1 MPKKSWGKVL
11 IVDDDPVILMIHR
24 LKVKKSGLDTEPME
38 FLNGKP
44 ALDYLLKHRSG
55 GQKFLILLDINM
67 PVMNGWKFLDALKVN
82 QLCKK
87 VDVAIV
93 TSSVNHEDKAKA
105 QNYDIVFSYLTKPL
119 KESDL
124 ESL

>member
-1 MPKKSWGKVL
+1 MSWGKVL
-11 IVDDDPVILMIHR
+11 IVDDDPIILMIHR
-24 LKVKKSGLDTEPME
+24 LKVVKCGLDQKPHE

-44 ALDYLLKHRSG
+44 ALEFLLKHKTN
-55 GQKFLILLDINM
+55 GQKFLVLLDINM
-67 PVMNGWKFLDALKVN
+67 PEMNGWEFLDALEEN
-82 QLCKK
+82 QLCDR

-93 TSSVNHEDKAKA
+93 TSSVNYEDKSKA
-105 QNYDIVFSYLTKPL
+105 GNYNKVFSYLTKPL

>member
-24 LKVKKSGLDTEPME
+24 LKVKKSGLDAEPME

-44 ALDYLLKHRSG
+44 ALDYLLEHRSQG
-55 GQKFLILLDINM
+55 HNFLVLLDINM
-67 PVMNGWKFLDALKVN
+67 PEMNGWEFLEALKEN
-82 QLCKK
+82 QICTK

-105 QNYDIVFSYLTKPL
+105 QNYERVFSYLTKPL
-119 KESDL
+119 KASDL